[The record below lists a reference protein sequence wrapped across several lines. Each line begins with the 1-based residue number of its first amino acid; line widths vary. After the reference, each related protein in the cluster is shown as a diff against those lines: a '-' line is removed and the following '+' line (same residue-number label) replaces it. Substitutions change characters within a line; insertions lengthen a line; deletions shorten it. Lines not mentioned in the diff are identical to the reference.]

1 MVEEIKLIVND
12 LIYLL
17 FVMEGEGE
25 KVEVVLM
32 LGSYCYFLD
41 LLFKEIEDVYNLG
54 INAIVLF
61 FLVVEVKKDNVGIE
75 SYNLEGLI

>member
-1 MVEEIKLIVND
+1 
-12 LIYLL
+12 
-17 FVMEGEGE
+17 
-25 KVEVVLM
+25 M
-32 LGSYCYFLD
+32 LGSYCYILD

-61 FLVVEVKKDNVGIE
+61 FLVVEVKKDNFGIE